1 LTVLEEINRLR
12 RLTWNALSR
21 EALHAGLTTTAVRE
35 AATLDELRL
44 SILKAKFPEVDVAG
58 AVARG

>member
-1 LTVLEEINRLR
+1 MSVLAEVNRLR

-21 EALHAGLTTTAVRE
+21 EAVHAGLTNKRIRE

-44 SILKAKFPEVDVAG
+44 AILKAKYPEVATDDVG
-58 AVARG
+58 TRG